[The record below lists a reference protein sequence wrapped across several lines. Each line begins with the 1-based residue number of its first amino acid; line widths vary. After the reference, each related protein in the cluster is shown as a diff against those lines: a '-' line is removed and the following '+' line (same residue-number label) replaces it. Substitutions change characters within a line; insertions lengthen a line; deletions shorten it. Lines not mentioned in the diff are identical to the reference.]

1 VKAKDWAFKAKN
13 WTHKA
18 KDRTIKAEAK
28 NLAQRPFANVSAAV
42 NEKYNIAELPCN
54 DVTRQQ

>member
-18 KDRTIKAEAK
+18 KHRTIKAEAK
-28 NLAQRPFANVSAAV
+28 NLAQRPSANVSAAV

-54 DVTRQQ
+54 DVTR